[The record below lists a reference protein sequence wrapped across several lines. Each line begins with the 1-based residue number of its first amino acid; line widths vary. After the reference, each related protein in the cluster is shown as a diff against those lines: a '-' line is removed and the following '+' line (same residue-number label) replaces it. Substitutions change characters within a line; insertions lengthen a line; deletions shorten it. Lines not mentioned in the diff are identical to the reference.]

1 MSMLRIHPYKIVYD
15 FESYFSRSKNNAES
29 QVTNTLLDCHH
40 VSLSASVASD
50 FPGWE
55 KPVCF
60 IRKSDAVE
68 DPLVKDVLT
77 YTESLRVKIGL
88 DLERRFSVILARL
101 DKIKACEM
109 EKERLIPKVYK
120 KVPFRKK

>member
-1 MSMLRIHPYKIVYD
+1 MYN

-40 VSLSASVASD
+40 VPLSASVASD

-55 KPVCF
+55 NPVCF

-68 DPLVKDVLT
+68 DQLVKDVLT
-77 YTESLRVKIGL
+77 YIESPSMKIGL
-88 DLERRFSVILARL
+88 DVERRFSVILAWL
-101 DKIKACEM
+101 DEIKASEM
-109 EKERLIPKVYK
+109 EKERLIPKAYK